1 MMDINRR
8 CLEILNQ
15 IGPVEDKIKRVNM
28 ELEFEIGISSARKY
42 MAAVL
47 NRNAGIEV
55 GLKSDPVLAEIW
67 EETEGQLAES
77 EQRKLKQ
84 GERLNTKI
92 NKLSIMRS
100 KSRMAMR
107 LMP

>member
-47 NRNAGIEV
+47 N
-55 GLKSDPVLAEIW
+55 
-67 EETEGQLAES
+67 
-77 EQRKLKQ
+77 
-84 GERLNTKI
+84 
-92 NKLSIMRS
+92 
-100 KSRMAMR
+100 
-107 LMP
+107 